1 MHSLLFGSNQY
12 SQNSVT
18 LINAQTL
25 IGSTAIAYC
34 CYCCFAFASSSIS
47 LSSVL
52 IISFENSL
60 TNLSAYQPGK

>member
-1 MHSLLFGSNQY
+1 MRFLLLGSNQY

-18 LINAQTL
+18 LIKLQTL
-25 IGSTAIAYC
+25 IGSTAIAYY

-60 TNLSAYQPGK
+60 TNFSAYQPGK